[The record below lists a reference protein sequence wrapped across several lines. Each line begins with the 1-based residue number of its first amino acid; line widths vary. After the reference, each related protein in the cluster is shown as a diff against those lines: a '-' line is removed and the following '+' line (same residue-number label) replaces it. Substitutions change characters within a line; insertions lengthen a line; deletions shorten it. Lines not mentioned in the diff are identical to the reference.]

1 MSFQRPPGAGRL
13 LRLLGVI
20 MATIL
25 FVLMLVT
32 FVDVIGRYLFSLPL
46 PGAFELTQILMAVL
60 IFSGLPLVC
69 AEDANIRVD
78 IVHGS
83 LSPRSRRMLDV
94 FNHLVSTVAL
104 TVLAWQLLV
113 KANATLAAGDLSM
126 YLGLPMYPVVY
137 LMFVL
142 TVLAALFT
150 AMHLVASMR
159 RVRDAAPESLGA

>member
-1 MSFQRPPGAGRL
+1 MSFQWPPGASRL
-13 LRLLGVI
+13 LRLLGLI

-25 FVLMLVT
+25 FALMLVT
-32 FVDVIGRYLFSLPL
+32 FVDVMGRYLFSLPL

-69 AEDANIRVD
+69 ADDTNIRVD

-83 LSPRSRRMLDV
+83 LSQRSRRILDA
-94 FNHLVSTVAL
+94 FNHLVSTAAL
-104 TVLAWQLLV
+104 TALARQLWV
-113 KANATLAAGDLSM
+113 KAGATLAAGDLSM
-126 YLGLPMYPVVY
+126 YLGLPMYPVAY

-142 TVLAALFT
+142 TALAGLFT

-159 RVRDAAPESLGA
+159 RVRGATHEV